1 MKLKIIIIILIL
13 FGIVFTAALASEV
26 QNRGASNI
34 TLEGGKKGSVNFPHA
49 MHQDNIIDC
58 NVCHDLF
65 PQQAGVIQDL
75 KNQEKLKKKQVMNK
89 KCLKCHRAKKK
100 AGEKTGPTSCSK
112 CHLKPT

>member
-1 MKLKIIIIILIL
+1 MKSKTAVILIV
-13 FGIVFTAALASEV
+13 FGILFSVAMAAAF
-26 QNRGASNI
+26 QNRGAPNI

-65 PQQAGVIQDL
+65 PQKAGVIQDL
-75 KNQEKLKKKQVMNK
+75 KNQGNLKKKQVMNK

-100 AGEKTGPTSCSK
+100 AGEEAGPTSCSK
-112 CHLKPT
+112 CHLKPA